1 MSLAEIKRKLED
13 AYNTEDW
20 NLVEDLIDVLDTY
33 ITIGEDN
40 SWSSKYVLD
49 NFVISL

>member
-40 SWSSKYVLD
+40 TIEWED
-49 NFVISL
+49 DDDEID

>member
-1 MSLAEIKRKLED
+1 MSLVEIKSKLEE

-33 ITIGEDN
+33 ITLGEEDGIDEWD
-40 SWSSKYVLD
+40 SDEVD
-49 NFVISL
+49 

>member
-1 MSLAEIKRKLED
+1 MSLVEIKSKLEE

-33 ITIGEDN
+33 ITLGEED
-40 SWSSKYVLD
+40 
-49 NFVISL
+49 VIDECDSDEVD

>member
-1 MSLAEIKRKLED
+1 MTLVEIKKKLEE

-33 ITIGEDN
+33 ITLGEEDI
-40 SWSSKYVLD
+40 VD
-49 NFVISL
+49 

>member
-1 MSLAEIKRKLED
+1 MSLVEIKSKLEE

-33 ITIGEDN
+33 ITLGEDN
-40 SWSSKYVLD
+40 PIDWED
-49 NFVISL
+49 EHDEID

>member
-1 MSLAEIKRKLED
+1 MSLAEIKKKLEE

-33 ITIGEDN
+33 ITLGEEDIIDE
-40 SWSSKYVLD
+40 WD
-49 NFVISL
+49 DDEID

>member
-1 MSLAEIKRKLED
+1 MNLVEIKKKLEE

-33 ITIGEDN
+33 ITLGEEDIIDE
-40 SWSSKYVLD
+40 WD
-49 NFVISL
+49 DDEID

>member
-1 MSLAEIKRKLED
+1 MNLVEIKRKLEE

-33 ITIGEDN
+33 ITLGEESID
-40 SWSSKYVLD
+40 WED
-49 NFVISL
+49 DDDDID